1 MRFWRRLKMAGR
13 KPFLDSN
20 EEIADGFV
28 DRQNSKVVRNIL
40 IVVLII
46 LLLLTGLG
54 WHWSGEPDLFDVREQ
69 TSTILGDRTPV
80 VGATTTATLIH
91 TVDTLLHK
99 PGGFLSND
107 LMPPGVLLDN
117 IPSWEFGVLVQV
129 RDLSK
134 AKREAFSRSQS
145 QSTEDPDLA
154 IAEPRFHIDH
164 NSWAVPWPES
174 EYAEG
179 QDYLAQYLERLLD
192 NQAYDAQ
199 FFARADNLRYW
210 LGTVETRLGSLS
222 QRLSAS
228 VGQRRINT
236 DLSGDAAGRQSTQT
250 SAEVRVKTPW
260 LQIDNVFYEARGTTW
275 ALLHFLKAIEVDFAE
290 VLARKNA
297 VVSLQQIIRELE
309 MSQQPVHAP
318 VIVNGEGFGLLAN
331 HSLVMASYISRANA
345 AIIDLRELL
354 SQG

>member
-20 EEIADGFV
+20 EEIADDYV
-28 DRQNSKVVRNIL
+28 NKEKTKVLRNGL
-40 IVVLII
+40 AALLVVV
-46 LLLLTGLG
+46 LLLTGLG
-54 WHWSGEPDLFDVREQ
+54 FYWSSEPELFDVREQ
-69 TSTILGDRTPV
+69 TAKILGERKPV

-91 TVDTLLHK
+91 TIDVLLDK
-99 PGGFLSND
+99 PGGYLSND

-164 NSWAVPWPES
+164 TSWAVPWPES

-179 QDYLAQYLERLLD
+179 QEYLAKYLQRLHD
-192 NQAYDAQ
+192 DQAYDGQ

-236 DLSGDAAGRQSTQT
+236 DLSGDAAGRQSTQAA
-250 SAEVRVKTPW
+250 AEVMVKTNW

-297 VVSLQQIIRELE
+297 VASVQQIIRELE